1 MLSNLIGL
9 IDYYGHVDCMI
20 WQPLSDF
27 ALNQIC
33 FSQKCEQNI
42 MSVTYNVLQD
52 ALWTISTFLLQ

>member
-42 MSVTYNVLQD
+42 MSVNYNVLQD
-52 ALWTISTFLLQ
+52 AL